1 MILNT
6 SKMIKEYNI
15 ASDVM
20 AFSTTRQGGVS
31 QGNYGEFNINEFCGD
46 NPECVEANRKAL
58 AHELGVEENLIL
70 IPHQVHGVEVR
81 QIAGE
86 FLSMPENIRK
96 MVLEGVDAIMTNL
109 KNVCVGVSTADCIPV
124 LLYDEE
130 HHAVA
135 AIHAGWRGTLARI
148 VHKTIQEMAFTY
160 HTDPKKLKAVIG
172 PGISLDNFEVGDVV
186 YEAFE
191 QAAFP
196 MEEIAEQRPNA
207 AFSVDPAERERL
219 AAEGNIVQPLK
230 WHINLPL
237 CNKQILLH
245 CGVAEENIQDCGICT
260 FAHSD
265 EYFSARKLGIES
277 GRIFTGI
284 LLK

>member
-1 MILNT
+1 
-6 SKMIKEYNI
+6 MIKEYNI

-58 AHELGVEENLIL
+58 AHELGVEENRIL

-109 KNVCVGVSTADCIPV
+109 KNVCIGVSTADCIPV

-148 VHKTIQEMAFTY
+148 VHKTMQEMAFAYKTE
-160 HTDPKKLKAVIG
+160 PKHLKAVIG
-172 PGISLDNFEVGDVV
+172 PGISMENFEVGDEV

-196 MEEIAEQRPNA
+196 MEEIAAQYPNA
-207 AFSVDPAERERL
+207 AFKANPEERERM
-219 AAEGNIVQPLK
+219 AAE
-230 WHINLPL
+230 
-237 CNKQILLH
+237 
-245 CGVAEENIQDCGICT
+245 
-260 FAHSD
+260 
-265 EYFSARKLGIES
+265 
-277 GRIFTGI
+277 
-284 LLK
+284 